1 MERKTLASYALL
13 RSCGCLLAATAML
26 TAALQHIL
34 VVLDAA
40 GMESAALEGKLAS
53 HSHGQ
58 LAIATAEHTP
68 RQAPGHTAVEQG
80 KKTVE
85 TEASELRSEPSDH
98 KKVASL

>member
-53 HSHGQ
+53 YSHGHWPLLQ
-58 LAIATAEHTP
+58 QNTHRAKLQGTP
-68 RQAPGHTAVEQG
+68 
-80 KKTVE
+80 
-85 TEASELRSEPSDH
+85 L
-98 KKVASL
+98 